1 MPGIA
6 TKYEGIT
13 YRSRLEARW
22 AVFFDLAGWQW
33 EYEPIDG
40 NGYIPD
46 FVVMGARPM
55 VVEVKPDFDL
65 HSMEDHCFKIEAGLD
80 GVWAGDVLI
89 VGSTPFPGGPC
100 PSFEGTRIAGLLGER
115 NGWDGWEGWAWGP
128 GIWAA
133 CPGDERTHEH
143 CTSPNLRIIH
153 DFQSFT
159 GRPCGHHGGGHHYD
173 PELDVEQLWRVAGER
188 VRWKPRT

>member
-22 AVFFDLAGWQW
+22 AVFFDLVGWQW

-46 FVVMGARPM
+46 FVVMGARPV

-65 HSMEDHCFKIEAGLD
+65 HSMQDHCFKIEAGLD

-89 VGSTPFPGGPC
+89 VGSTPFVIGGNDPC
-100 PSFEGTRIAGLLGER
+100 TAGLLGEW
-115 NGWDGWEGWAWGP
+115 GHPYWSGWAWGA
-128 GIWAA
+128 GVWVG
-133 CPGDERTHEH
+133 CPGSEATGEQ
-143 CTSPNLRIIH
+143 CPAPNLRVLH
-153 DFQSFT
+153 EFQSYT
-159 GRPCGHHGGGHHYD
+159 ARPCGHYGGGHWQHTEID
-173 PELDVEQLWRVAGER
+173 IEKFWRMAGEQ